1 MPDVEIVDMRAELNA
16 KNFSVLSR
24 SLQSK
29 LVQTVAKGEQSIILL
44 NRRGYSTFV
53 MCRDCGESITCDHCA
68 VALVYHSHG
77 EDMRCHYCGNTHPIP
92 RLCPK
97 CGSQRIKF
105 FGSGTQKAEAELQGL
120 PDVRVLRMDQDSTS
134 SKFAHEEIMDEFRS
148 GKYNTLIGTQMVAKG
163 HDIPNV
169 TLVGVLAADSVL
181 NLPDYR
187 ASERAFSLLTQA
199 AGRAGRGNKAGQVVL
214 QTYDADNE
222 IIKLAAKQDYDTF
235 AKAELFKRQNF
246 YYPPYGQMLK
256 LTTLDKNQ
264 AEAQA
269 LAQKV
274 VLFLQNLVLEKKLP
288 PMVIS
293 GPFPALIAKIRDLYR
308 YNVLIKAKDMGP
320 VKAALMESEFRSV
333 ANLYFD
339 VDPASVI

>member
-1 MPDVEIVDMRAELNA
+1 
-16 KNFSVLSR
+16 
-24 SLQSK
+24 
-29 LVQTVAKGEQSIILL
+29 
-44 NRRGYSTFV
+44 
-53 MCRDCGESITCDHCA
+53 
-68 VALVYHSHG
+68 
-77 EDMRCHYCGNTHPIP
+77 
-92 RLCPK
+92 
-97 CGSQRIKF
+97 
-105 FGSGTQKAEAELQGL
+105 
-120 PDVRVLRMDQDSTS
+120 
-134 SKFAHEEIMDEFRS
+134 
-148 GKYNTLIGTQMVAKG
+148 
-163 HDIPNV
+163 
-169 TLVGVLAADSVL
+169 
-181 NLPDYR
+181 
-187 ASERAFSLLTQA
+187 
-199 AGRAGRGNKAGQVVL
+199 
-214 QTYDADNE
+214 
-222 IIKLAAKQDYDTF
+222 
-235 AKAELFKRQNF
+235 
-246 YYPPYGQMLK
+246 MLK